1 MIRLH
6 QIEIS
11 PFCDKIRRV
20 LNVKRQPYEVHN
32 LKLAETLTRLRRLNP
47 VGKVPALEHDGKVIS
62 DSSEIARYLEEK
74 FPEPALIPRAP
85 ANRALAHMLEDWA
98 DESLYFY
105 ETRLRFTFAANIART
120 ADLLLAEETG
130 IMRRIGALAAPRT
143 MKNMLAK
150 QGIGRKTEG
159 QVLDDVQRHAEAIAG
174 WLAAREWLV
183 GERLSLADIAVFV
196 QLAAIR
202 QTDEGERILAT
213 QPTVLSWMERTD
225 LATR

>member
-1 MIRLH
+1 MIRLF

-11 PFCDKIRRV
+11 PFCEKIRRV

-32 LKLAETLTRLRRLNP
+32 LKLAETLTRLRKLNP
-47 VGKVPALEHDGKVIS
+47 VGKVPALEHDGTVIS
-62 DSSEIARYLEEK
+62 DSTEIAHYLEEK
-74 FPEPALIPRAP
+74 FPEPGLVPRAP
-85 ANRALAHMLEDWA
+85 AERALAHMLEDWA

-105 ETRLRFTFAANIART
+105 ETRLRFTFAANVART
-120 ADLLLAEETG
+120 ADLLLAGETG
-130 IMRRIGALAAPRT
+130 LMRRIGALAAPRT

-150 QGIGRKTEG
+150 QGIGRKTEA

-202 QTDEGERILAT
+202 QTDEGEKILAT
-213 QPTVLSWMERTD
+213 QPTVLSWMERVD